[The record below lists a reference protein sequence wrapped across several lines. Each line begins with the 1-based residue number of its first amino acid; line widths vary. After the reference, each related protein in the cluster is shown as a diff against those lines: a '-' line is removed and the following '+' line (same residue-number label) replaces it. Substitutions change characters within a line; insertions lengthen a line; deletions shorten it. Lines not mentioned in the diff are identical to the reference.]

1 VMVAGDEAADLYQT
15 YGVPPELF
23 ETMAAERNLTFDW
36 DGFSQAMQQ
45 HGEASGKQQFKLF
58 KTGPVERLKKAVH
71 LTEFLGYETTEAT
84 AAIKGLI
91 AQEKLCDHV
100 KEVGHEN
107 PITIVLDRTPFYGES
122 GGQVGDAGEITGDGF
137 RFQVTDTQKDGD
149 LILHLGHLVEGEMTA
164 GGAVTAKV
172 DITRRQGIRRAHS
185 ATHILHYAL
194 QKNLGQHAQ
203 QQGSK
208 VDVDWLRFDF
218 SNPQAVSPT
227 ELETIEADVSQQ
239 IDAGEPVGWET
250 LPLAE
255 ARERG
260 AMMLFGEKYP
270 DPVRMVSM
278 GQFSRELCGGT
289 HLDNTA
295 EVEQFEIVAEESV
308 AAGTRRV
315 VALTG
320 AKAQEHREKTAAA
333 LTATAEK
340 LECAAGD
347 VPQQAASLLQEVRD
361 LKKQIS
367 SGSKAKSEAPV
378 IPAPPSDLS
387 ESAQQKHALLTA
399 AKLLNTSA
407 LDVPT
412 RVAALLKD
420 AVSLRQQA
428 AAGPDEDAI
437 SADALLEAAVEVDGV
452 KVIVAE
458 APGASPNVMRQLID
472 QLRKKAAPVAIL
484 LASSPAEGKVVLVA
498 GVSRDVQDRG
508 ASAGNWVKQVA
519 PVVGGGGGGK
529 PDMAQAGGRQ
539 PENLPAALEEALSA
553 IRGQLGG

>member
-1 VMVAGDEAADLYQT
+1 
-15 YGVPPELF
+15 
-23 ETMAAERNLTFDW
+23 
-36 DGFSQAMQQ
+36 
-45 HGEASGKQQFKLF
+45 
-58 KTGPVERLKKAVH
+58 
-71 LTEFLGYETTEAT
+71 
-84 AAIKGLI
+84 
-91 AQEKLCDHV
+91 
-100 KEVGHEN
+100 
-107 PITIVLDRTPFYGES
+107 
-122 GGQVGDAGEITGDGF
+122 
-137 RFQVTDTQKDGD
+137 
-149 LILHLGHLVEGEMTA
+149 
-164 GGAVTAKV
+164 
-172 DITRRQGIRRAHS
+172 
-185 ATHILHYAL
+185 
-194 QKNLGQHAQ
+194 
-203 QQGSK
+203 
-208 VDVDWLRFDF
+208 
-218 SNPQAVSPT
+218 
-227 ELETIEADVSQQ
+227 
-239 IDAGEPVGWET
+239 
-250 LPLAE
+250 
-255 ARERG
+255 
-260 AMMLFGEKYP
+260 
-270 DPVRMVSM
+270 
-278 GQFSRELCGGT
+278 
-289 HLDNTA
+289 
-295 EVEQFEIVAEESV
+295 
-308 AAGTRRV
+308 
-315 VALTG
+315 
-320 AKAQEHREKTAAA
+320 
-333 LTATAEK
+333 
-340 LECAAGD
+340 